1 MKTRKILFVLLLG
14 FVAVCC
20 TSCYPES
27 TKISPEYRIV
37 NAWKVVHV
45 YLNDETIEDADL
57 QANRQGVY
65 TTCMPTIS

>member
-1 MKTRKILFVLLLG
+1 MKPRKILFVLLLG

-20 TSCYPES
+20 TSCYPEGP
-27 TKISPEYRIV
+27 KIIPEHHIV

-57 QANRQGVY
+57 QANRPGV
-65 TTCMPTIS
+65 